1 MKVIEANFI
10 LKFPLLKNILIINI
24 LANVLSECDRAK
36 PILKNGEC
44 VSTYCTEEQFK
55 TGECVINEPIT
66 KKQWLNNIIK
76 FEKTNG
82 DISLIF
88 EENQKAFLIFSS
100 GSSDNKEKIYFAID
114 SSNDYIFKNGEKNL
128 PYIKKNITE
137 GNEMIDPQLC
147 VINSTNKKYIVSIGK
162 ENSK

>member
-1 MKVIEANFI
+1 MKVMETNFI

-24 LANVLSECDRAK
+24 LAIVLSECDRAT

-66 KKQWLNNIIK
+66 KKQWLTNIIK

-82 DISLIF
+82 DISLII
-88 EENQKAFLIFSS
+88 EENKKKSLIFSS
-100 GSSDNKEKIYFAID
+100 GSSDNKEKIYFAIG
-114 SSNDYIFKNGEKNL
+114 SSNEYIFQKGEK
-128 PYIKKNITE
+128 
-137 GNEMIDPQLC
+137 
-147 VINSTNKKYIVSIGK
+147 KYLI
-162 ENSK
+162 